1 MTERRRRWA
10 RITTASSAILLLVAV
25 ISLWQVSPELL
36 ESYNPEVNSLVKLG
50 PGESV
55 TFVIEES
62 EMVTALRLSDGETPD
77 AELTLLDDEGSEVT
91 GREKKRSDPNRVG
104 SEGETIYS
112 PVRIFENLGGSYTLQ
127 NHGDTDLWLVDDGA
141 SVDKL
146 LGNFWMYLFYIGC
159 CIGSPVGLVGLILAI
174 MVWTD
179 KRKMPDQFVIIN
191 NGSVIMDDAQSE
203 GSDVERSE
211 VTPSPFWE
219 EDVGASEDPQDDVVN
234 ETWKRWDEG

>member
-1 MTERRRRWA
+1 
-10 RITTASSAILLLVAV
+10 
-25 ISLWQVSPELL
+25 VSPELL

-50 PGESV
+50 PGESA
-55 TFVIEES
+55 TFDIEES

-77 AELTLLDDEGSEVT
+77 SELTLLDDEGSEVT

-219 EDVGASEDPQDDVVN
+219 EDVGASEDPQDDVVD

>member
-1 MTERRRRWA
+1 
-10 RITTASSAILLLVAV
+10 ITTASSAILLLVAV

-36 ESYNPEVNSLVKLG
+36 ESYDPETNSLVKLG

-62 EMVTALRLSDGETPD
+62 EMVTALRISDGETPD
-77 AELTLLDDEGSEVT
+77 SELTLLDDEGSEVT
-91 GREKKRSDPNRVG
+91 GREKRWSEPNRLG
-104 SEGETIYS
+104 SDEKTIYS
-112 PVRIFENLGGSYTLQ
+112 PVRVFENLGGSYTLQ
-127 NHGDTDLWLVDDGA
+127 NHGDGDLWLVDDEVSA
-141 SVDKL
+141 DKL

-159 CIGSPVGLVGLILAI
+159 CIGSPVGLVGLILAF

-191 NGSVIMDDAQSE
+191 NGSVIMDDVQSE
-203 GSDVERSE
+203 GSEVRTSE
-211 VTPSPFWE
+211 
-219 EDVGASEDPQDDVVN
+219 GPQDEVVD

>member
-1 MTERRRRWA
+1 VTERRRGWA

-36 ESYNPEVNSLVKLG
+36 ESYDPETNSLVKLG

-62 EMVTALRLSDGETPD
+62 EMVTALRISDGETPD
-77 AELTLLDDEGSEVT
+77 SELTLLDDEGSEVT
-91 GREKKRSDPNRVG
+91 GREKRWSEPNRLG
-104 SEGETIYS
+104 SDEKTIYS
-112 PVRIFENLGGSYTLQ
+112 PVRVFENLGGSYTLQ
-127 NHGDTDLWLVDDGA
+127 NHGDGDLWLVDDEVSA
-141 SVDKL
+141 DKL

-191 NGSVIMDDAQSE
+191 NGSVIMDDVQSE
-203 GSDVERSE
+203 GSDAERSE
-211 VTPSPFWE
+211 VAPSPFWE
-219 EDVGASEDPQDDVVN
+219 EEVRTSEDPHDDVVD

>member
-1 MTERRRRWA
+1 
-10 RITTASSAILLLVAV
+10 
-25 ISLWQVSPELL
+25 VSPELL

-50 PGESV
+50 PGESA
-55 TFVIEES
+55 TFDIEES

-77 AELTLLDDEGSEVT
+77 SELTLLDDEGSEVT

>member
-10 RITTASSAILLLVAV
+10 RIATASSAILLLVAV

-36 ESYNPEVNSLVKLG
+36 ESYDPEVNSLVKLG

-62 EMVTALRLSDGETPD
+62 EMVTALRVSHGETTD
-77 AELTLLDDEGSEVT
+77 SELTLLDDEGSEVA
-91 GREKKRSDPNRVG
+91 GREKGWSDPNRLG
-104 SEGETIYS
+104 SDEKTVYY
-112 PVRIFENLGGSYTLQ
+112 PVRIFEDLGGTYTLQ
-127 NHGDTDLWLVDDGA
+127 NHGDTPLWLVDDEVSA
-141 SVDKL
+141 DKL
-146 LGNFWMYLFYIGC
+146 LGNFWMYLLYIGC
-159 CIGSPVGLVGLILAI
+159 CIGSPVGLVGLILAT

-191 NGSVIMDDAQSE
+191 NGSVIMDDVQSE
-203 GSDVERSE
+203 GPGVESSE
-211 VTPSPFWE
+211 VAPSPFWE
-219 EDVGASEDPQDDVVN
+219 EDVRTSEDSQDDVVD

>member
-1 MTERRRRWA
+1 VTERRRRWA

-50 PGESV
+50 PGESA
-55 TFVIEES
+55 TFEIEES

-77 AELTLLDDEGSEVT
+77 SELTLLDDEGSEVT

>member
-10 RITTASSAILLLVAV
+10 RITTGSSAILLLVAV

-36 ESYNPEVNSLVKLG
+36 ESYDPEVNSLVKLG

-62 EMVTALRLSDGETPD
+62 EMVTALRVSHGETTD
-77 AELTLLDDEGSEVT
+77 SELTLLDDEGSEVA
-91 GREKKRSDPNRVG
+91 GREKGWSDPNRLG
-104 SEGETIYS
+104 SDEKTVYY
-112 PVRIFENLGGSYTLQ
+112 PVRIFEDLGGTYTLQ
-127 NHGDTDLWLVDDGA
+127 NHGDTPLWLVDDEVSA
-141 SVDKL
+141 DKL

-159 CIGSPVGLVGLILAI
+159 CIGTPVGLVGLILAI

-191 NGSVIMDDAQSE
+191 NGSVIMDDVQSE
-203 GSDVERSE
+203 GPGVESSE
-211 VTPSPFWE
+211 VAPSPFWE
-219 EDVGASEDPQDDVVN
+219 EDVRTSEDSQDDVVD

>member
-50 PGESV
+50 PGESA
-55 TFVIEES
+55 TFDIEES

-77 AELTLLDDEGSEVT
+77 SELTLLDDEGSEVT

>member
-50 PGESV
+50 PGESA
-55 TFVIEES
+55 TFDIEES

-77 AELTLLDDEGSEVT
+77 SELTLLDDEGSEVT

-219 EDVGASEDPQDDVVN
+219 EDVGASEDPQDDVVD

>member
-1 MTERRRRWA
+1 MTERRRQWA

-36 ESYNPEVNSLVKLG
+36 ESYDPEANSLVKLG

-55 TFVIEES
+55 TFDIEES
-62 EMVTALRLSDGETPD
+62 EMVTALRLSHGETPD
-77 AELTLLDDEGSEVT
+77 SELTLLDDEGSEVT
-91 GREKKRSDPNRVG
+91 GRERGRMDPNRLG
-104 SEGETIYS
+104 SDEKTVYS

-127 NHGDTDLWLVDDGA
+127 NHGDTHLWLVDDEESA
-141 SVDKL
+141 DKL
-146 LGNFWMYLFYIGC
+146 LGNFWMYLLYIGC
-159 CIGSPVGLVGLILAI
+159 CIGSPVGLVGVILAI

-191 NGSVIMDDAQSE
+191 NGSVIMDDVQSE

-211 VTPSPFWE
+211 VAPGPFWE
-219 EDVGASEDPQDDVVN
+219 EDVGASEDPQDDVID

>member
-36 ESYNPEVNSLVKLG
+36 ESYDPEVNSLVKLG

-62 EMVTALRLSDGETPD
+62 EMVTALRVSHGETTD
-77 AELTLLDDEGSEVT
+77 SELTLLDDEGSEVT
-91 GREKKRSDPNRVG
+91 GREKGWSDPNRLG
-104 SEGETIYS
+104 SDEKTVYY
-112 PVRIFENLGGSYTLQ
+112 PVRIFEDLGGTYTLQ
-127 NHGDTDLWLVDDGA
+127 NHGDTPLWLVDDEVSA
-141 SVDKL
+141 DKL

-159 CIGSPVGLVGLILAI
+159 CIGTPVGLVGLILAI

-191 NGSVIMDDAQSE
+191 NGSVIMDETQTY
-203 GSDVERSE
+203 GPGVESSE
-211 VTPSPFWE
+211 VAPSPFWE
-219 EDVGASEDPQDDVVN
+219 EDVRTSEDSQDDVVD

>member
-36 ESYNPEVNSLVKLG
+36 ESYNPEANSLVKLG
-50 PGESV
+50 PGESA

-77 AELTLLDDEGSEVT
+77 SELTLLDDEGSEVT
-91 GREKKRSDPNRVG
+91 GREKRWSEPNRLG
-104 SEGETIYS
+104 SDEKTIYS
-112 PVRIFENLGGSYTLQ
+112 PVRVFENLGGSYTLQ
-127 NHGDTDLWLVDDGA
+127 NHGDGDLWLVDDEVSA
-141 SVDKL
+141 DKL

-191 NGSVIMDDAQSE
+191 NGSVIMDDVQSE
-203 GSDVERSE
+203 GSDAERSE
-211 VTPSPFWE
+211 VAPSPFWE
-219 EDVGASEDPQDDVVN
+219 EDVRTPEDPQDDVVD

>member
-10 RITTASSAILLLVAV
+10 RITTGSSAILLLVAV

-36 ESYNPEVNSLVKLG
+36 ESYNPEANSLVKLG
-50 PGESV
+50 PGESA

-77 AELTLLDDEGSEVT
+77 SELTLLDDEGSEVT
-91 GREKKRSDPNRVG
+91 GRGKGRSDPNRLG
-104 SEGETIYS
+104 SDEKTVYS

-141 SVDKL
+141 SADKL

-191 NGSVIMDDAQSE
+191 NGSVIMDDVQSE

-211 VTPSPFWE
+211 VAPNPFSE
-219 EDVGASEDPQDDVVN
+219 EDVETSEDSQDDVVD

>member
-1 MTERRRRWA
+1 VTERRRRWA

-50 PGESV
+50 PGESA
-55 TFVIEES
+55 TFDIEES

-77 AELTLLDDEGSEVT
+77 SELTLLDDEGSEVT